1 MSDKDDDAKPVDRP
15 RSGERLQKLLANA
28 GEGSRRGLE
37 QRIADGAVRVNGQV
51 ARLGDTATLGDEVR
65 IGASQYRVVAKPAF
79 ARSIVYNKPLGE
91 ITTRNDPQGRPTVF
105 DRLPPVKGGR
115 WVAVGRLDINTT
127 GLLLLTTDGELAN
140 AMMHPSN
147 QVDREYACRVF
158 GEVDDAMLAR
168 LKKGVELE
176 DGPAHF
182 GDIVDSGGDGE
193 NRWFHVTLMEGRNR
207 EVRRLWASQGVT
219 VSRLKRV
226 RYGAVFLPHRLRM
239 GDWSELA
246 PEDHRILREDVGL
259 PGEPQGQLSL
269 RPVKVARGK
278 PARGK
283 QSRGKPGRGKP
294 GRSKPTKGQPPGG
307 KSTRGKPARGKP
319 ATRTSSRGKRGGKP
333 GGDQRQ
339 GPGNRSTPPTSSKGR
354 KPS

>member
-1 MSDKDDDAKPVDRP
+1 VSDRGEKDGAGRG
-15 RSGERLQKLLANA
+15 GERLQKLLANA

-37 QRIADGAVRVNGQV
+37 QRIADGAVRVNGTV
-51 ARLGDTATLGDEVR
+51 ATLGDTAVTGDEVAIDDR
-65 IGASQYRVVAKPAF
+65 VYRVVDKAAF
-79 ARSIVYNKPLGE
+79 HRSIVYNKPLGE

-105 DRLPPVKGGR
+105 DRLPRVKGGR

-140 AMMHPSN
+140 AMMHPSS

-158 GEVDDAMLAR
+158 GEVDEDMIRR
-168 LKKGVELE
+168 LKQGVELD
-176 DGPAHF
+176 DGPAKF

-239 GDWSELA
+239 GEWSELS
-246 PEDHRILREDVGL
+246 PEDHKILREDVGL
-259 PGEPQGQLSL
+259 PGEPRGQLSL
-269 RPVKVARGK
+269 RPVKGSPPKKRRKTPTRKK
-278 PARGK
+278 PASEAR
-283 QSRGKPGRGKP
+283 RRATGRGK
-294 GRSKPTKGQPPGG
+294 SQPGG
-307 KSTRGKPARGKP
+307 KPRKS
-319 ATRTSSRGKRGGKP
+319 
-333 GGDQRQ
+333 
-339 GPGNRSTPPTSSKGR
+339 GPRR
-354 KPS
+354 

>member
-1 MSDKDDDAKPVDRP
+1 MSDAETTSASPSR
-15 RSGERLQKLLANA
+15 GERLQKLLANA

-37 QRIADGAVRVNGQV
+37 KRIEAGEVRVNGQV
-51 ARLGDTATLGDEVR
+51 ATLGDTAGVGDELSLA
-65 IGASQYRVVAKPAF
+65 GAVYRVVNKPAF
-79 ARSIVYNKPLGE
+79 NRSIVYNKPLGE
-91 ITTRNDPQGRPTVF
+91 ITTRSDPEGRPTVF
-105 DRLPPVKGGR
+105 DRLPRVKGGR

-158 GEVDDAMLAR
+158 GEVDAAMIER

-176 DGPAHF
+176 DGPARF

-193 NRWFHVTLMEGRNR
+193 NHWFHVTLMEGRNR

-239 GDWSELA
+239 GEWSELR

-259 PGEPQGQLSL
+259 PAEPAGQLSL
-269 RPVKVARGK
+269 RPLKTTRKPVKRV
-278 PARGK
+278 
-283 QSRGKPGRGKP
+283 SRGKPKTGKSHP
-294 GRSKPTKGQPPGG
+294 AKRKPARSKP
-307 KSTRGKPARGKP
+307 R
-319 ATRTSSRGKRGGKP
+319 
-333 GGDQRQ
+333 
-339 GPGNRSTPPTSSKGR
+339 
-354 KPS
+354 